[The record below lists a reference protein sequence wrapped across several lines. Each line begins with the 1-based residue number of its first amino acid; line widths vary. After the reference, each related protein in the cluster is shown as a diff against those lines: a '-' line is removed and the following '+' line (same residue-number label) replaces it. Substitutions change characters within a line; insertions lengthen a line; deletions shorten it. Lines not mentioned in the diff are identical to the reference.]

1 MNYTKRGPFCQIIL
15 YLGDFLDYNT
25 MQKEVQ
31 TMEIRFAEKKDIPG
45 ILELLRQVGKVH
57 HDGRPDLFRPDAQ
70 KYDADQ
76 VASLLQDA
84 LTTIFVAA
92 EGDRLLGYCFCMR
105 KEHKCDSV
113 FEDHASL
120 YIDDLCIDEACRG
133 QGVGKALYQAAVE
146 YAKDCKYY
154 NVTLNVWTGNP
165 GAVAFYEK
173 LGLKPQ
179 KIGMEM
185 ILEDR

>member
-1 MNYTKRGPFCQIIL
+1 
-15 YLGDFLDYNT
+15 
-25 MQKEVQ
+25 
-31 TMEIRFAEKKDIPG
+31 MEIRFAEHQDIPG

-57 HDGRPDLFRPDAQ
+57 HDGRPDLFRSDAQ
-70 KYDADQ
+70 KYGASQ
-76 VASLLQDA
+76 VIAMLNQPTA
-84 LTTIFVAA
+84 PIFVAV
-92 EGDRLLGYCFCMR
+92 EGKRLLGYCFCVMQG
-105 KEHKCDSV
+105 HADDPV
-113 FEDHASL
+113 FTDYTSL
-120 YIDDLCIDEACRG
+120 YIDDLCIDETCRG
-133 QGVGKALYQAAVE
+133 QGIGKALYDAAVV
-146 YAKDCKYY
+146 YATDHNCY